1 MLSARA
7 EERAEML
14 ATALI
19 HPLTAVDIPALE
31 KLEAATRL
39 AFWGREHYRKFLEEY
54 PEYFG
59 AKSVLAP
66 EIGSTKLVGF
76 ILSRSIFDNLEILK
90 VGVHPDHHRRGIGT
104 ILIQS
109 AFEEGLRRGCRR
121 CFLEVRSPIWEPL
134 SSTTGT
140 TSGWQGAGL
149 IITPIPSKTPGS
161 WSARS

>member
-1 MLSARA
+1 MLSAR
-7 EERAEML
+7 EGRAEMI
-14 ATALI
+14 ASALI
-19 HPLTAVDIPALE
+19 QPLTAADIPALE

-59 AKSVLAP
+59 AKAVLAP

-121 CFLEVRSPIWEPL
+121 CFLEVRKSNL
-134 SSTTGT
+134 
-140 TSGWQGAGL
+140 GA
-149 IITPIPSKTPGS
+149 IEFYYRHNFRMAGS
-161 WSARS
+161 RINYYTDPVEDAWIMERSLK